1 MIAAIKANAA
11 GPRTLAF
18 HAFALMT
25 FLAAS
30 SAPTPLYRL
39 YQQDWGFSPV
49 LLTVIFA
56 IYAFSLLGALLTV
69 GSISDHIGRRPVI
82 FGALVLLA
90 VAMGVFVLAHGPGW
104 LIAARLLQGFAT
116 GAATS
121 ALGAALVDVDGQ
133 RGPML
138 NSLAPLSGMAVG
150 AVGTAALAVYAP
162 FPLHLVYVVVLA
174 AIAVLAFVLWLTPE
188 TGRRRDGALA
198 SLRPRIAV
206 PQHIRRALFLTMPIN
221 VAMWALGGFYLS
233 LVPSVVSAAT
243 GNPSPL
249 VGGLTVSALTTSG
262 TLAVFLLRRQKAET
276 CLTFGTPVV
285 AVGILMLVMGVHE
298 GSAPALIAATLVIGA
313 GFGANF
319 LGCVRAIVP
328 LAAPDE
334 RAELLAAFYVESY
347 LAFSVPA
354 ILAGFSARAFGLE
367 ATADIYAAAVIML
380 SGGGLLAM
388 RLTGLNAVPAAA
400 SEAS

>member
-1 MIAAIKANAA
+1 
-11 GPRTLAF
+11 
-18 HAFALMT
+18 
-25 FLAAS
+25 
-30 SAPTPLYRL
+30 
-39 YQQDWGFSPV
+39 
-49 LLTVIFA
+49 
-56 IYAFSLLGALLTV
+56 V

-82 FGALVLLA
+82 FGALVMLA

-104 LIAARLLQGFAT
+104 LIAARFLQGLAT

-150 AVGTAALAVYAP
+150 SVGTAALAVYAP
-162 FPLHLVYVVVLA
+162 FPLHLVYVVILA
-174 AIAVLAFVLWLTPE
+174 AIAALALLLWATPE
-188 TGRRRDGALA
+188 TGRSQAGALA
-198 SLRPRIAV
+198 SLRPRITV
-206 PQHIRRALFLTMPIN
+206 PRHIRRALYLTMPIN

-249 VGGLTVSALTTSG
+249 VGGLTVSALTASG
-262 TLAVFLLRRQKAET
+262 TLSVFLLRKRPAET
-276 CLTFGTPVV
+276 CLTFGTPTV
-285 AVGILMLVMGVHE
+285 AAGILMLVMGVHG
-298 GSAPALIAATLVIGA
+298 GSAAVLVAATLVIGA

-319 LGCVRAIVP
+319 LGCLRAIVP

-354 ILAGFSARAFGLE
+354 ILAGFSVRALGLE
-367 ATADIYAAAVIML
+367 TTTDIYAAAVIL
-380 SGGGLLAM
+380 FSGGGLLAM
-388 RLTGLNAVPAAA
+388 RLRGLHAVPATAVP
-400 SEAS
+400 